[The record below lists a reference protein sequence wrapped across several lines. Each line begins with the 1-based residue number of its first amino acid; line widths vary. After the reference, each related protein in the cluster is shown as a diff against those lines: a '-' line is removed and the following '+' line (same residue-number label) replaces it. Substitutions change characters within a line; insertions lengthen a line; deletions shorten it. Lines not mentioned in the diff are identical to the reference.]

1 MIEIT
6 EVEVVNVSSVDEEM
20 RAKNVSKSPA
30 PWPERQ
36 RREQVQS
43 GSPISLQKMSDT
55 WLYIE
60 PRL

>member
-55 WLYIE
+55 
-60 PRL
+60 